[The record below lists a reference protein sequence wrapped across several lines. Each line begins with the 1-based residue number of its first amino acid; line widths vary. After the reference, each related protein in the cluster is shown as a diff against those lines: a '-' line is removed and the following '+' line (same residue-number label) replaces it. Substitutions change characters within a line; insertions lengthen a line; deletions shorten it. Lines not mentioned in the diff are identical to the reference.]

1 MNKKQRL
8 TNAQQK
14 YNNKKI
20 RLKNEAQITV
30 SVKDQQQMA
39 EDKYKENDKQRELLE
54 KEIRIQ
60 KDILFKNT

>member
-1 MNKKQRL
+1 M

-20 RLKNEAQITV
+20 RLKNEAQITM
-30 SVKDQQQMA
+30 SVKDQQKVA
-39 EDKYKENDKQRELLE
+39 EEKYKDNDKQRQALE